1 MPLQPDHQLHLLLLH
16 PPQLEELGQTNKLQH
31 SIFLNLGLTATI
43 YTTDRTVLISQS
55 LTLQHCMM
63 LVSININKVRT
74 KDFAIF
80 ASNRLSAFLKHSN
93 VVERK

>member
-1 MPLQPDHQLHLLLLH
+1 MPLHPGRQDVGQLH
-16 PPQLEELGQTNKLQH
+16 PPPPPPPPPPAPPTFYLLDANASLD
-31 SIFLNLGLTATI
+31 L
-43 YTTDRTVLISQS
+43 VLLSQS

-93 VVERK
+93 IVERK